1 MRAERWRFIARHAR
15 RPPKPHGA
23 CEAVLK
29 RWASSQHV
37 IALIDGRWTL
47 ALLAELLDGGRRY
60 QELDDALD
68 GVSHKV
74 LTDTLRR
81 AERDG
86 LVARHLD
93 PGRVDTATLYQL
105 TDLGRSVDEPLT
117 ALERWVD
124 ANWPEIEEARKQ
136 WNQRSD

>member
-1 MRAERWRFIARHAR
+1 MRAQYANHSLPAEEDRVMMSAR
-15 RPPKPHGA
+15 
-23 CEAVLK
+23 
-29 RWASSQHV
+29 ASLLLG
-37 IALIDGRWTL
+37 LIKGLWTL
-47 ALLAELLDGGRRY
+47 RVLAELSGGGRRY
-60 QELDDALD
+60 QELHGALG

-86 LVARHLD
+86 LVVRHLD

-117 ALERWVD
+117 ALERWGE
-124 ANWPEIEEARKQ
+124 ANWPHVEAARQ
-136 WNQRSD
+136 RWNRRSDL